1 MNKQFPLNISL
12 EDGVK
17 LESFIP
23 GGNRQVVA
31 ELNRTIRRDGDRFLF
46 LWGGEGTGKTHLLQG
61 ACREATIL
69 GRTAAYV
76 PLALHSR
83 LQPELFAN
91 LEQLDLVCLD
101 DIQRIAGLPEWE
113 EALFHLFN
121 RLLERNAGLLITADC
136 SPSALPIQ
144 LADLGSRLCWG
155 TAYRL
160 AALTDEE
167 KQQAL
172 VESAARRGMRLAPET
187 ANYVL
192 SHYSRDMGSLL
203 AFLDRLDR
211 ATLAEQRKPTLPF
224 VRELLKG
231 QE

>member
-23 GGNRQVVA
+23 GGNRQALA
-31 ELNRTIRRDGDRFLF
+31 ELKRSVTGDGERFLF
-46 LWGGEGTGKTHLLQG
+46 FWGGEGTGKTHLLQS

-76 PLALHSR
+76 PFALHSR
-83 LQPELFAN
+83 LQPELLSN

-101 DIQRIAGLPEWE
+101 DVQRISGLPEWE

-121 RLLERNAGLLITADC
+121 RLHERNAGLLITADC
-136 SPSALPIQ
+136 SPSALPVQ

-160 AALTDEE
+160 VALTDKE

-172 VESAARRGMRLAPET
+172 VEGAARRGMQLAPET

-192 SHYSRDMGSLL
+192 NHYSRDMGSLL

-211 ATLAEQRKPTLPF
+211 ATLAEQRKATLPF
-224 VRELLKG
+224 VRELLKK

>member
-17 LESFIP
+17 LDSFIP

-31 ELNRTIRRDGDRFLF
+31 ELMRSIKGDGERFLF
-46 LWGGEGTGKTHLLQG
+46 LWGGEGAGKTHLLQG
-61 ACREATIL
+61 ACREATIF

-76 PLALHSR
+76 PFALHSR
-83 LQPELFAN
+83 LQPDLFAN

-101 DIQRIAGLPEWE
+101 DIQQIAGLQEWE

-121 RLLERNAGLLITADC
+121 RLHERNAGLLIAADC

-172 VESAARRGMRLAPET
+172 VEGAARRGMQLAPET

-203 AFLDRLDR
+203 AFLDLLDR

-231 QE
+231 RE

>member
-1 MNKQFPLNISL
+1 MTKQFPLNISL
-12 EDGVK
+12 EDGVR
-17 LESFIP
+17 LENFIT
-23 GGNRQVVA
+23 GGNRQAVS
-31 ELNRTIRRDGDRFLF
+31 ELTRSIKGNGERFLF
-46 LWGGEGTGKTHLLQG
+46 LWGGGGTGKTHLLQG
-61 ACREATIL
+61 ACREATTL

-83 LQPELFAN
+83 LQPELLTN
-91 LEQLDLVCLD
+91 LELLDLVCLD
-101 DIQRIAGLPEWE
+101 DVQQIAGLPEWE

-121 RLLERNAGLLITADC
+121 RLHERNAGLVMTADC
-136 SPSALPIQ
+136 SPSALSIQ

-160 AALTDEE
+160 VALTDNE

-172 VESAARRGMRLAPET
+172 MDGAERRGMRLAPET

-192 SHYSRDMGSLL
+192 NHYSRDMGSLL

-211 ATLAEQRKPTLPF
+211 ATLAEQRKATLPF
-224 VRELLKG
+224 VRELLKK

>member
-1 MNKQFPLNISL
+1 MTKQFPLNISL

-17 LESFIP
+17 LESFIT
-23 GGNRQVVA
+23 GGNRQAVA
-31 ELNRTIRRDGDRFLF
+31 ELSRSVKGDGERFLF
-46 LWGGEGTGKTHLLQG
+46 LWGSEGTGKSHLLQG
-61 ACREATIL
+61 ACREAVEL

-101 DIQRIAGLPEWE
+101 DVQQIAGLPEWE

-121 RLLERNAGLLITADC
+121 RLHERNACLLVTADC
-136 SPSALPIQ
+136 SPSALSIQ

-155 TAYRL
+155 TVYRL
-160 AALTDEE
+160 IALSDEE

-172 VESAARRGMRLAPET
+172 LEGAARRGMRLAPET

-224 VRELLKG
+224 VRELLKNPD
-231 QE
+231 